1 VNIACPFCGCR
12 DVEEFQF
19 RSVVA
24 EAQATAFERV
34 YERVNDVSDSFEYW
48 QHALGCR
55 AWLTIRRNP
64 STGEIR
70 DLRVLGA
77 T

>member
-1 VNIACPFCGCR
+1 VKITCPFCGGR

-19 RSVVA
+19 RSVIA
-24 EAQATAFERV
+24 EAQSTAFERV
-34 YERVNDVSDSFEYW
+34 YERVNDASNSLEYW

-55 AWLTIRRNP
+55 VWLVIRRNP
-64 STGEIR
+64 STGEIG
-70 DLRVLGA
+70 DVRVLGA